1 MISDEASAN
10 NLTRH
15 YPKKEEHA
23 DFYYSSHYVNKQF
36 INKGSNSLLC

>member
-23 DFYYSSHYVNKQF
+23 DF
-36 INKGSNSLLC
+36 IIPRIM